1 MSKAIRRIFWLGI
14 CCTLLSGG
22 CALLPRSERGPR
34 LEVEFDQVLPDGWE
48 AIGNWRSVN
57 LDGDE
62 AEENLLFFRFDSG
75 QIGALIYDAQLAPA
89 QPYRLLPRYFDDRGA
104 LGQGVIAP
112 PGIDPDAIT
121 LYQMDGQTP
130 SRELVIRGSGTHLT
144 FVWWEGEAKGYGVTQ
159 LYAPGGF
166 SGLDWDEWE
175 RTPAPIQSLVGYYP
189 LDDYRARSRI
199 CRTIEYT
206 RRSDLSYIA
215 FAALSQGLQFCD
227 GAIPDHPFSPEGV
240 VLAYLLWPRPAD
252 TGLSA
257 LLTSSTTLP
266 QVDAESAME
275 RLPFERIDDIA
286 AYAAVPLSLL
296 QLPAASEQNA
306 QAPGAELPSVS
317 VFPTTSVCVEMV
329 ERANPKARRWV
340 VFTLQ
345 YQPPDEAQQLPDH
358 WTISGAHIEPPS
370 VEPSAVGYCSVILAR
385 NAP

>member
-1 MSKAIRRIFWLGI
+1 MSKAIRRIFWLGV

-62 AEENLLFFRFDSG
+62 DGENLLFFRFDRE

-89 QPYRLLPRYFDDRGA
+89 QPYWLLPRYFDDRGA
-104 LGQGVIAP
+104 LGQGIIAP
-112 PGIDPDAIT
+112 PGTDSDAIAH
-121 LYQMDGQTP
+121 YQMDEQTP
-130 SRELVIRGSGTHLT
+130 SQELVIRGGGTHLT

-166 SGLDWDEWE
+166 DGLDWDAWE
-175 RTPAPIQSLVGYYP
+175 RAPTPIQSLVGRYP

-199 CRTIEYT
+199 CRTIEYK
-206 RRSDLSYIA
+206 RRSDVSSIA
-215 FAALSQGLQFCD
+215 FDASFQGLRFCD
-227 GAIPDHPFSPEGV
+227 GNIPPYPFLPEGV

-257 LLTSSTTLP
+257 LLTPDTTLP

-275 RLPFERIDDIA
+275 RLPLERIDDIA
-286 AYAAVPLSLL
+286 AYAAIPLARL
-296 QLPAASEQNA
+296 QLPVASEQNA
-306 QAPGAELPSVS
+306 QVPDAESPSAS
-317 VFPTTSVCVEMV
+317 VFPTTSVCVEIV
-329 ERANPKARRWV
+329 ERADPKARRWV

-345 YQPPDEAQQLPDH
+345 YQPRDETQRLPGR
-358 WTISGAHIEPPS
+358 WTISGAHIEPPP
-370 VEPSAVGYCSVILAR
+370 VESSAVGYCSVILAR
-385 NAP
+385 SAP